1 MILSQKMFAINLLA
15 TIVES
20 LCYIKNAFQEAKIM
34 KEGGLK
40 NLDGYIE
47 LDETTTFVYICLQL
61 LMKL

>member
-1 MILSQKMFAINLLA
+1 MILSQKMFANNLLA

-40 NLDGYIE
+40 NLDGY
-47 LDETTTFVYICLQL
+47 
-61 LMKL
+61 MS